1 MKNFKKLLLS
11 GTLLSAMV
19 FLSGCMGNDADGN
32 PSGMIYELLVV
43 PTQKIIIQLAD
54 LFGGSYGWAII
65 AITLVVRLLILPLN
79 LSQSKKSIIQQEK
92 MALIK
97 PEMEEVQKKQ
107 KSAVTAEEKAAAQ
120 QELMSLYKDNNMS
133 MLGGIG
139 CLPLLIQMPIFTAM
153 FQAISLSTEI
163 SNSTFLGFSLGD
175 RNIALAIAAGAVY
188 FVQSYVSMIGI
199 PEEQKKQMKTMMY
212 VSPLMILMVSFTS
225 PAGLGLYWFVGGI
238 FAVFQT
244 IITNFIYKPRIK
256 AQVEAEAKKRP
267 AKPKR
272 TIKQAEPVNQ
282 QTKALNQSSNNKNVR
297 GRNAGKQQ
305 KSRN

>member
-11 GTLLSAMV
+11 GTLLSVMV
-19 FLSGCMGNDADGN
+19 FLSGCMGHDSDGN
-32 PSGMIYELLVV
+32 PSGTIYELLVL
-43 PTQKIIIQLAD
+43 PTQRVIIQLAD
-54 LFGGSYGWAII
+54 LFGGSYGLSII
-65 AITLVVRLLILPLN
+65 AITLAVRLVILPLN

-97 PEMEEVQKKQ
+97 PEMDEVQKKQ
-107 KSAVTAEEKAAAQ
+107 KAAVTAEEKAAAQ

-153 FQAISLSTEI
+153 FQAISLSKEI
-163 SNSTFLGFSLGD
+163 GSSTFLGFSLGD
-175 RNIALAIAAGAVY
+175 QNIALAIAAGAVY
-188 FVQSYVSMIGI
+188 FVQSYVSMIGL
-199 PEEQKKQMKTMMY
+199 PDEQKKQMRTMMY
-212 VSPLMILMVSFTS
+212 VSPIMILMVSFTS

-244 IITNFIYKPRIK
+244 LITNFIFKPKIR
-256 AQVEAEAKKRP
+256 AQLEAEARKRP

-272 TIKQAEPVNQ
+272 TIKQAEPVEQ
-282 QTKALNQSSNNKNVR
+282 QTKVLNQPSKNENTHR
-297 GRNAGKQQ
+297 RNAGKQQ
-305 KSRN
+305 KKR

>member
-1 MKNFKKLLLS
+1 
-11 GTLLSAMV
+11 MV
-19 FLSGCMGNDADGN
+19 FLSGCMGHDSDGN
-32 PSGMIYELLVV
+32 PSGFIYEFLVV
-43 PTQKIIIQLAD
+43 PTQQVIIQLAE
-54 LFGGSYGWAII
+54 LLGGSYGLAII
-65 AITLVVRLLILPLN
+65 VITLVVRLIILPLN

-153 FQAISLSTEI
+153 FQAINLSKEI
-163 SNSTFLGFSLGD
+163 GNSTFLGFSLGD
-175 RNIALAIAAGAVY
+175 QNIALAIAAGAVY
-188 FVQSYVSMIGI
+188 FVQSYVSMIGL
-199 PEEQKKQMKTMMY
+199 PEEQKKQMRTMMY
-212 VSPLMILMVSFTS
+212 VSPIMILMVSFTS

-244 IITNFIYKPRIK
+244 LITNFIYKPRIK

-272 TIKQAEPVNQ
+272 TIKQAEPVAQ
-282 QTKALNQSSNNKNVR
+282 QAKGLNQPSNKTNGR

-305 KSRN
+305 KNR

>member
-11 GTLLSAMV
+11 GTLLSVMV
-19 FLSGCMGNDADGN
+19 FLSGCMGHDSDGN
-32 PSGMIYELLVV
+32 PSGFIYEFLVV
-43 PTQKIIIQLAD
+43 PTQQVIIQLAE
-54 LFGGSYGWAII
+54 LLGGSYGLAII
-65 AITLVVRLLILPLN
+65 VITLVVRLIILPLN

-120 QELMSLYKDNNMS
+120 QELMSLYKDNNRS

-153 FQAISLSTEI
+153 FQAINLSKEI
-163 SNSTFLGFSLGD
+163 GNSTFLGFSLGD
-175 RNIALAIAAGAVY
+175 QNIALAIAAGAVY
-188 FVQSYVSMIGI
+188 FVQSYVSMIGL
-199 PEEQKKQMKTMMY
+199 PEEQKKQMRTMMY
-212 VSPLMILMVSFTS
+212 VSPIMILMVSFTS

-244 IITNFIYKPRIK
+244 LITNFIFKPRIK

-272 TIKQAEPVNQ
+272 TIKQAEPVAQ
-282 QTKALNQSSNNKNVR
+282 QSKVLNQPSNKTNGR

-305 KSRN
+305 KNR

>member
-11 GTLLSAMV
+11 GTLLSVMI
-19 FLSGCMGNDADGN
+19 FLSGCMGHDSDGN
-32 PSGMIYELLVV
+32 PSGTIYELLVV
-43 PTQKIIIQLAD
+43 PTQRVIIQLAD
-54 LFGGSYGWAII
+54 LFGGSYGLSII
-65 AITLVVRLLILPLN
+65 AITLAVRLIILPLN

-97 PEMEEVQKKQ
+97 PEMDEVQKKQ
-107 KSAVTAEEKAAAQ
+107 KAAVTAEEKAAAQ

-153 FQAISLSTEI
+153 FQAISLSKEI
-163 SNSTFLGFSLGD
+163 GSSTFLGFSLGD
-175 RNIALAIAAGAVY
+175 QNIALAIAAGAVY
-188 FVQSYVSMIGI
+188 FVQSYVSMIGL
-199 PEEQKKQMKTMMY
+199 PDEQKKQMRTMMY
-212 VSPLMILMVSFTS
+212 VSPIMILMVSFTS

-244 IITNFIYKPRIK
+244 LITNFIFKPKIR
-256 AQVEAEAKKRP
+256 AQLEAEAKKRP

-272 TIKQAEPVNQ
+272 TIKQAEPVEQ
-282 QTKALNQSSNNKNVR
+282 QTKVLGQPSNNKNINR
-297 GRNAGKQQ
+297 RNAGKQQ
-305 KSRN
+305 KKR

>member
-1 MKNFKKLLLS
+1 MKNLKKLFLSGALLS
-11 GTLLSAMV
+11 VVV
-19 FLSGCMGNDADGN
+19 FLSGCMSHDSDGN
-32 PSGMIYELLVV
+32 PSGLIYEFLVV
-43 PTQKIIIQLAD
+43 PTQQIIIQLAN
-54 LFGGSYGWAII
+54 LFNGSYGLAII
-65 AITLVVRLLILPLN
+65 AITLIVRLIILPLN
-79 LSQSKKSIIQQEK
+79 LNQSKKSIIQQEK

-107 KSAVTAEEKAAAQ
+107 KAAVTPEEKAAAQ

-153 FQAISLSTEI
+153 FQAINLSGEI
-163 SNSTFLGFSLGD
+163 SNSTFLGFSLGNQ
-175 RNIALAIAAGAVY
+175 NIALAIAAGAVY
-188 FVQSYVSMIGI
+188 FVQSYVSMIGL
-199 PEEQKKQMKTMMY
+199 PEEQKKQMRTMMY
-212 VSPLMILMVSFTS
+212 VSPIMILMVSFTS

-244 IITNFIYKPRIK
+244 IITNFIFKPRIK

-267 AKPKR
+267 VKPKR

-282 QTKALNQSSNNKNVR
+282 QSTALTGSSVKTNAR

-305 KSRN
+305 KNR

>member
-1 MKNFKKLLLS
+1 MKNLKKLFLSGALLS
-11 GTLLSAMV
+11 VMV
-19 FLSGCMGNDADGN
+19 FLSGCMSHDSDGN
-32 PSGMIYELLVV
+32 PSGLIYEFLVV
-43 PTQKIIIQLAD
+43 PTQQIIIQLAN
-54 LFGGSYGWAII
+54 LFNGSYGLAII
-65 AITLVVRLLILPLN
+65 AITLIVRLIILPLN
-79 LSQSKKSIIQQEK
+79 LNQSKKSIIQQEK

-107 KSAVTAEEKAAAQ
+107 KAAVTPEEKAAAQ

-153 FQAISLSTEI
+153 FQAINLSGEI

-175 RNIALAIAAGAVY
+175 QNIVLALAAGAVY
-188 FVQSYVSMIGI
+188 FVQSYVSMIGL
-199 PEEQKKQMKTMMY
+199 PEEQKKQMRTMMY
-212 VSPLMILMVSFTS
+212 VSPIMILMVSFTS

-244 IITNFIYKPRIK
+244 VITNFIFKPRIK

-282 QTKALNQSSNNKNVR
+282 QSAALTEPTVKRNAR

-305 KSRN
+305 KNR

>member
-11 GTLLSAMV
+11 GTLLSVMV
-19 FLSGCMGNDADGN
+19 FLSGCMGHDADGN

-43 PTQKIIIQLAD
+43 PTQQVIIQLAN
-54 LFGGSYGWAII
+54 LFGGSYGLSII
-65 AITLVVRLLILPLN
+65 AITLVVRLIILPLN

-188 FVQSYVSMIGI
+188 FVQSYVSMIGL
-199 PEEQKKQMKTMMY
+199 PEEQKQQMKTMMY

-272 TIKQAEPVNQ
+272 TIKQAEPVKQ
-282 QTKALNQSSNNKNVR
+282 ETKILNQPSNKNAR

>member
-1 MKNFKKLLLS
+1 MKNLKKLLLS
-11 GTLLSAMV
+11 GTLLSVMV
-19 FLSGCMGNDADGN
+19 FLSGCMGRDSDGN
-32 PSGMIYELLVV
+32 PSGTIYELLVV
-43 PTQKIIIQLAD
+43 PTQRVIIQLAD
-54 LFGGSYGWAII
+54 LFGGSYGLSII
-65 AITLVVRLLILPLN
+65 AITLAVRLVILPLN

-97 PEMEEVQKKQ
+97 PEMDEVQKKQ
-107 KSAVTAEEKAAAQ
+107 KAAVTAEEKAAAQ

-153 FQAISLSTEI
+153 FQAISLSKEI
-163 SNSTFLGFSLGD
+163 GSSTFLGFSLGD
-175 RNIALAIAAGAVY
+175 QNIALAIAAGAVY
-188 FVQSYVSMIGI
+188 FVQSYVSMIGL
-199 PEEQKKQMKTMMY
+199 PDEQKKQMRTMMY
-212 VSPLMILMVSFTS
+212 VSPIMILMVSFTS

-244 IITNFIYKPRIK
+244 LITNFIFKPKIR
-256 AQVEAEAKKRP
+256 AQLEAEARKRP

-272 TIKQAEPVNQ
+272 TIKQAEPVEQ
-282 QTKALNQSSNNKNVR
+282 QTKVLKQPSNNENVH

-305 KSRN
+305 KKR

>member
-11 GTLLSAMV
+11 GTLLSVVV
-19 FLSGCMGNDADGN
+19 FLSGCMGRDSDGN
-32 PSGMIYELLVV
+32 PSGIIYQFLVV
-43 PTQKIIIQLAD
+43 PTQQVIIQLAD
-54 LFGGSYGWAII
+54 FFEGSYGLSII
-65 AITLVVRLLILPLN
+65 AITLAVRLIIMPLN

-97 PEMEEVQKKQ
+97 PEMDEVQKKQ
-107 KSAVTAEEKAAAQ
+107 KAAVTAEEKAAAQ

-133 MLGGIG
+133 MLGGVG

-153 FQAISLSTEI
+153 FQAINLSKEI
-163 SNSTFLGFSLGD
+163 GNSTFLGFSLGD
-175 RNIALAIAAGAVY
+175 QNIALAIAAGAVY
-188 FVQSYVSMIGI
+188 FVQSYVSMLGL
-199 PEEQKKQMKTMMY
+199 PEEQKKQMRTMMY
-212 VSPLMILMVSFTS
+212 VSPIMILMVSFTS

-244 IITNFIYKPRIK
+244 LITNFIFKPRIK

-267 AKPKR
+267 VKPKR
-272 TIKQAEPVNQ
+272 TIKQAEPVAQ
-282 QTKALNQSSNNKNVR
+282 QSKVLNQPSNKTNNR

-305 KSRN
+305 KNR

>member
-11 GTLLSAMV
+11 GTLLSVMV
-19 FLSGCMGNDADGN
+19 FLSGCMGRDSDGN
-32 PSGMIYELLVV
+32 PSGFIYEFLVV
-43 PTQKIIIQLAD
+43 PTQQVIIQLAE
-54 LFGGSYGWAII
+54 LLGGSYGLAII
-65 AITLVVRLLILPLN
+65 VITLVVRLIILPLN

-133 MLGGIG
+133 MLGGVG

-153 FQAISLSTEI
+153 FQAINLSKEI
-163 SNSTFLGFSLGD
+163 GNSTFLGFSLGD
-175 RNIALAIAAGAVY
+175 QNIALAIAAGAVY
-188 FVQSYVSMIGI
+188 FVQSYVSMLGL
-199 PEEQKKQMKTMMY
+199 PEEQKKQMRTMMY
-212 VSPLMILMVSFTS
+212 VSPIMILMVSFTS

-244 IITNFIYKPRIK
+244 LITNFIFKPRIK

-267 AKPKR
+267 VKPKR
-272 TIKQAEPVNQ
+272 TIKQAEPVAQ
-282 QTKALNQSSNNKNVR
+282 QSKVLNQPSNKTNNR

-305 KSRN
+305 KNR

>member
-1 MKNFKKLLLS
+1 
-11 GTLLSAMV
+11 
-19 FLSGCMGNDADGN
+19 MGHDSEGN
-32 PSGMIYELLVV
+32 PSGTIYELLVV
-43 PTQKIIIQLAD
+43 PTQRVIIQLAD
-54 LFGGSYGWAII
+54 LFGGSYGLSII
-65 AITLVVRLLILPLN
+65 AITLAVRLIILPLN

-97 PEMEEVQKKQ
+97 PEMDEVQKKQ
-107 KSAVTAEEKAAAQ
+107 KAAVTAEEKAAAQ

-153 FQAISLSTEI
+153 FQAISLSKEI
-163 SNSTFLGFSLGD
+163 GSSTFLGFSLGD
-175 RNIALAIAAGAVY
+175 QNIALAIAAGAVY
-188 FVQSYVSMIGI
+188 FVQSYVSMIGL
-199 PEEQKKQMKTMMY
+199 PDEQKKQMRTMMY
-212 VSPLMILMVSFTS
+212 VSPIMILMVSFTS

-244 IITNFIYKPRIK
+244 LITNFIFKPKIR
-256 AQVEAEAKKRP
+256 AQLEAEARKRP

-272 TIKQAEPVNQ
+272 TIKQAEPVEP
-282 QTKALNQSSNNKNVR
+282 QTKVLSQPSNNKNVH

-305 KSRN
+305 KKR